1 METGVPMEKCQLGVN
16 PPQGPQD
23 RWCISWKIPLKSIH
37 KWMITLLGY
46 PHILG
51 NLHMFRVQNL
61 FSVSARFFVSLMS
74 AGLYKPAWQGGSCLS
89 QKSFPT
95 ESWIN
100 VIHMGFYHQE
110 WWIKHEPLGYLV
122 CKWMDLRKSKT
133 ETPGKPVFFL
143 SMFST
148 IQWFWP
154 SNHLIFQKLSGLQK
168 CSLLTV
174 PKHFQVEMDVSE
186 NGIYLQHPPTDHVY
200 YVRKNYDTLW

>member
-1 METGVPMEKCQLGVN
+1 
-16 PPQGPQD
+16 
-23 RWCISWKIPLKSIH
+23 
-37 KWMITLLGY
+37 MITLLGY

-122 CKWMDLRKSKT
+122 CKWMDLRNSKT

-143 SMFST
+143 CMF
-148 IQWFWP
+148 F
-154 SNHLIFQKLSGLQK
+154 LAFVSGLL
-168 CSLLTV
+168 CHSLV
-174 PKHFQVEMDVSE
+174 PLRFVSCLLLSSYLLAASIGAACWVER
-186 NGIYLQHPPTDHVY
+186 GTTPA
-200 YVRKNYDTLW
+200 